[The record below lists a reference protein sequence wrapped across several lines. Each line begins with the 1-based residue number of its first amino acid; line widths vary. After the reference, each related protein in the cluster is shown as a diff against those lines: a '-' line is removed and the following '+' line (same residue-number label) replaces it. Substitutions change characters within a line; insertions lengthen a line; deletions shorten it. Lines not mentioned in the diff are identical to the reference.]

1 MHITNRLA
9 SIDENQF
16 DWATAESMAWGS
28 LLIDG
33 YNVRLTGEDVERGTF
48 SQRHAV
54 FHDQTSAAGNFT
66 TPLIDSSFMKANQ
79 KGRFQVYN
87 SNLNE
92 LGVMGY
98 EYGYSL
104 ESSKNL
110 VQWEA

>member
-1 MHITNRLA
+1 
-9 SIDENQF
+9 
-16 DWATAESMAWGS
+16 MAWGS

-54 FHDQTSAAGNFT
+54 FHDQLSASRT
-66 TPLIDSSFMKANQ
+66 TPLIDSRFMRSHS

-104 ESSKNL
+104 ESAKNL